1 MRNENASDYSALLI
15 RNKKKNVHSQRK
27 DNFVRLCHTK
37 TKLMKKILFSL
48 SFMFMTIVAFA
59 QNPIITQNTSGP
71 AACDGTATID
81 SALVATNEVWMGLG
95 TILQQGGN
103 SISGLCAGTYSVTF
117 TNSGGNTLTFT
128 FTIGSGNFDPCLNF
142 STSATSTDASNSF
155 LCDGTMTVTATGGSA
170 PYSYAWSNAV
180 TTGPVLTGLCTGTY
194 TVCVTDVNG
203 CVSCSDAV
211 VADASAP
218 VDSVLV
224 FSNNSFPNGTI
235 ADSLYTTIINDCGF
249 NYSDADSAAIT
260 NYSVYTTDSL
270 AVTWTIWGNGGT
282 ELAEYTLYY
291 FLSNPVA
298 NAIYGATLIL
308 FCPQKSNG
316 VNTIVI
322 NDQVQYNYAG
332 INDLNTA
339 GLLVVNPFGA
349 TLNVSFGQELNGT
362 ATLVDMAGRTVK
374 TTTLE
379 NSVSM
384 SMNTEAVLS
393 GTYFLV
399 INSSKGS
406 MTTKVIK

>member
-1 MRNENASDYSALLI
+1 
-15 RNKKKNVHSQRK
+15 
-27 DNFVRLCHTK
+27 
-37 TKLMKKILFSL
+37 
-48 SFMFMTIVAFA
+48 MFMTILAFA

-117 TNSGGNTLTFT
+117 TNSGGNTSTFT

-142 STSATSTDASNSF
+142 ATSATSTDASNSF

-170 PYSYAWSNAV
+170 PYSYTWSNAV
-180 TTGPVLTGLCTGTY
+180 TTGPTLTDLCIGTY
-194 TVCVTDVNG
+194 TVCVTDANG
-203 CVSCSDAV
+203 CISCSDAV

-218 VDSVLV
+218 IDSILV

-235 ADSLYTTIINDCGF
+235 ADSLYTTIITDCGF
-249 NYSDADSAAIT
+249 TYADADSAAIT

-282 ELAEYTLYY
+282 ELAEYTVYY

-339 GLLVVNPFGA
+339 GLVVVNPFGA

-362 ATLVDMAGRTVK
+362 ATLVDMAGRIVK
-374 TTTLE
+374 TATLE
-379 NSVSM
+379 NSVSV

>member
-1 MRNENASDYSALLI
+1 M
-15 RNKKKNVHSQRK
+15 
-27 DNFVRLCHTK
+27 RLCHTK
-37 TKLMKKILFSL
+37 TKRMKKILFFL
-48 SFMFMTIVAFA
+48 SFMFMTILAFA

-142 STSATSTDASNSF
+142 STSATSTDASSAM
-155 LCDGTMTVTATGGSA
+155 LCDGSMTITATGGSA
-170 PYSYAWSNAV
+170 PYSYTWSNGV
-180 TTGPVLTGLCTGTY
+180 TTGPSLTDLCIGTY

-218 VDSVLV
+218 TDSVLV
-224 FSNNSFPNGTI
+224 FNNNSFPNATI
-235 ADSLYTTIINDCGF
+235 ADSLNTITITDCGF
-249 NYSDADSAAIT
+249 TYADADSAAIT
-260 NYSVYTTDSL
+260 NYFTTSADSIS
-270 AVTWTIWGNGGT
+270 AVWTVWGNGGT
-282 ELAEYTLYY
+282 VIAQYTVAYGIT
-291 FLSNPVA
+291 NPA
-298 NAIYGATLIL
+298 NGGIYGATLIL
-308 FCPQKSNG
+308 FCGQKSNG

-322 NDQVQYNYAG
+322 NDQVQFSQAG
-332 INDLNTA
+332 INDLSTA
-339 GLLVVNPFGA
+339 GLVVVNPFSA

-362 ATLVDMAGRTVK
+362 ATLIDMAGRTVK

-384 SMNTEAVLS
+384 SMNTESVLS

-399 INSSKGS
+399 INSSKVS

>member
-1 MRNENASDYSALLI
+1 MRNENVSDYSALLI
-15 RNKKKNVHSQRK
+15 RNKKKNVLSQRI
-27 DNFVRLCHTK
+27 DTFVRLSHTK

-48 SFMFMTIVAFA
+48 SFMFMTILAFA

-95 TILQQGGN
+95 AILQQGGN

-117 TNSGGNTLTFT
+117 TNSGGNTITLT

-170 PYSYAWSNAV
+170 PYSYTWSNAV

-218 VDSVLV
+218 TDSVLV
-224 FSNNSFPNGTI
+224 FTNNSFPNGTI
-235 ADSLYTTIINDCGF
+235 ADSLNTFTITDCGF
-249 NYSDADSAAIT
+249 TYADADSAAIT
-260 NYSVYTTDSL
+260 NYYTTSADSIS
-270 AVTWTIWGNGGT
+270 AVWTVWGNGGNVI
-282 ELAEYTLYY
+282 AQYTVGYGIT
-291 FLSNPVA
+291 NPV
-298 NAIYGATLIL
+298 NGGIYGATLIL
-308 FCPQKSNG
+308 FCGQKSNG

-322 NDQVQYNYAG
+322 NDQVQFSQAG

-339 GLLVVNPFGA
+339 GLVVVNPFGA
-349 TLNVSFGQELNGT
+349 TLHVSFGQELNGT

-384 SMNTEAVLS
+384 SMNTESVLS
-393 GTYFLV
+393 GTYLLV
-399 INSSKGS
+399 INSSKVS

>member
-1 MRNENASDYSALLI
+1 
-15 RNKKKNVHSQRK
+15 
-27 DNFVRLCHTK
+27 
-37 TKLMKKILFSL
+37 MKKILFSL
-48 SFMFMTIVAFA
+48 LFMFMTVLSFA

-117 TNSGGNTLTFT
+117 TNSGGNTSTFT

-142 STSATSTDASNSF
+142 ATSATSTDASNSF

-170 PYSYAWSNAV
+170 PYSYTWSNAV
-180 TTGPVLTGLCTGTY
+180 TTGPTLTDLCIGTY

-203 CVSCSDAV
+203 CISCSDAV

-218 VDSVLV
+218 IDSILV

-235 ADSLYTTIINDCGF
+235 ADSLYTTVITDCGF
-249 NYSDADSAAIT
+249 TYADADSAAIT
-260 NYSVYTTDSL
+260 NYYTTSADSIS
-270 AVTWTIWGNGGT
+270 AVWTVWGNGG
-282 ELAEYTLYY
+282 AVIAQYTVAYGIT
-291 FLSNPVA
+291 NPA
-298 NAIYGATLIL
+298 NGGIYGATLIL
-308 FCPQKSNG
+308 FCGQKSNG

-322 NDQVQYNYAG
+322 NDQVQFSQAG
-332 INDLNTA
+332 INDLSTA
-339 GLLVVNPFGA
+339 GLVVVNPFGA
-349 TLNVSFGQELNGT
+349 TLNVSFGQLLNGT
-362 ATLVDMAGRTVK
+362 ATLVDMAGRKVK

-384 SMNTEAVLS
+384 SMNTESVLS

-406 MTTKVIK
+406 MITKVIK